1 MERPPFITVP
11 FFHFSLHMSVSIKMI
26 ESSVKRENSHR
37 DVSTRQ
43 ACQCIRIILAFSTH
57 RYSSSQNAQSEG
69 LFMVFLI
76 QANVSQF
83 FACGSSTISRF
94 LLWHRC
100 SWARRGWILSSTKS
114 HQFVSSQLNASSMAM
129 NHKLLFFR
137 STWRIGSKPAAVLGP
152 PSTFLTMARTLHVKH
167 SPWLHCRHWSRCLE
181 EALYLAEEEVFA
193 ENPGLFSFSQKML

>member
-11 FFHFSLHMSVSIKMI
+11 FFHFSLHMTVSIKMI

-137 STWRIGSKPAAVLGP
+137 STWRIGSQPAAVLGP
-152 PSTFLTMARTLHVKH
+152 PSTFNNGKDIACKAQPRAALQALEQMPRRSTL
-167 SPWLHCRHWSRCLE
+167 
-181 EALYLAEEEVFA
+181 A
-193 ENPGLFSFSQKML
+193 ENPGLFSFSQKVL